1 MAESILSSFPKLVTL
16 DDAQLL
22 DLLPRCI
29 DLIRNS
35 NEVERGGD
43 FINSVFDRVVDS
55 VWSKGLLLKLVSLV
69 REFVFLDKGRE
80 REFLEKVFKGMGD
93 LDLQDLPSLVYHLL
107 VLASK
112 GFCKREVVEG
122 LVTFFGSEMELK
134 KGASIF
140 KQVEGTV
147 LLHVNFAVKQDFSL
161 GKEVMRLIKSD
172 GQALNH
178 FAVAVML
185 SLARIKRFSESA
197 LEILKKAI
205 LTSYGDYK
213 FAVDCKWL
221 QHEMG
226 EEFLQG
232 FQLVEKAVIRAVNET
247 NCGREHMV
255 PSFLQLA
262 FLLLESAQLGN
273 QKKFCYSDGS
283 SCIEELA
290 IQMLKNLFEA
300 HDMARSEIIEQSKVL
315 ILSMKPE
322 QSMSIV
328 RLLAQLIRNY
338 PYAIKEHVSRLKEL
352 LDYFTYMDGKVASCL
367 VASLLPLIKISRD
380 ILDYMILVIR
390 KAMFRREDTILLA
403 ATNAIFDLI
412 LVDKQSN
419 DSLPFQDSSSQASC
433 SQQAEAFGCMGGTLY
448 QELIGLLQ
456 RCLYQQAKVKRVMY
470 SGLVKL
476 VLADPAIA
484 RPVLD
489 LLLPHFLRFYKEDAD
504 GQLELTSCVGLENGK
519 VVIEEPLDS
528 LLSCVSWILLLQP
541 HGQSENSSDA
551 SWTCFGFSLSQDEV
565 GRRLSWDSF
574 STALLKI
581 RKLLRA
587 EKLEVLL
594 GQRADSGSGSSE
606 KERTKS
612 CTIILL
618 GITEVVLNTI
628 ATELEKATGDK
639 RVQLEKELI
648 DLVEF
653 HHLVEKHLG
662 KPRQINGL
670 RKANVRTTAID
681 IPDRTD
687 SGCTTLIRE
696 QMPLLATSTINQLL
710 QTTLGLYNAKFSNA
724 IATSQSLGQSSF
736 NKNTSCSNIISFV
749 LNILLCHIRSCPVL
763 VRNDPFKTFIY
774 GDIKILGP
782 QLLKLILL
790 LKSVQSSV
798 PNEKNKSRIEGQRDN
813 LHQALICLKDMLM
826 IYLQGPHFAQLLE
839 DLVSVC
845 ITEYGFD
852 GENVTYVIN
861 DPKIKNIEIFVVKI
875 LKPLLS
881 ELLAISSFREAEVL
895 GDIMLMITN
904 KLPCQ
909 LRNSHG
915 SWATQICKS
924 NGIKDS
930 KVVRSLVLLAFQLSS
945 PPDDLIF
952 AQHVAIKL
960 CKVTGSASDDPVE
973 MSELYPVVNKDTSI
987 AVIICI
993 LQSVEAVICDVDW
1006 AIRKLKELSL
1016 SSQNRNKTNE
1026 GELTLDVKLVLED
1039 NLFSRSESVVRV
1051 LSSFALMT
1059 LKDPQAD
1066 HFLRMVTRLYKQLAQ
1081 ITKLQIA
1088 PRRSKQLLPSTR
1100 FQKLVELT
1108 CKHLTFQLYNFVAE
1122 MQKEQQENANRSR
1135 MVGKIKREN
1144 RCIPELIFHIEDYE
1158 KYLIRLSKVTKV
1170 NLLRHAKR
1178 STSRDFKIIEATSIV
1193 GEEDNPDHEPGCS
1206 RSAAHENESCNASDE
1221 DGGEENVMSPESG
1234 SRLSADESGSDGE
1247 KGNSL
1252 PPVKRMRKNGV
1263 VQDSDDED

>member
-1 MAESILSSFPKLVTL
+1 MATNLHRLQQTSSVSSSLLPRQLSSPSFHSTVVSHLESRAADSPNPSLAVSDYTLSLLSLISLSPESPTLSPLLSSLLLSYIDLFVSRRFPHDANSLKTINFFSTLLSVLEISDVQSVVESILSSFPKLVTL

-43 FINSVFDRVVDS
+43 FVNSVIDRVVDS

-69 REFVFLDKGRE
+69 REFIFLDKGRE
-80 REFLEKVFKGMGD
+80 REFLEKVFEGMGD

-122 LVTFFGSEMELK
+122 LVAFFRLEMESK
-134 KGASIF
+134 NGASIF
-140 KQVEGTV
+140 KQVKGTV
-147 LLHVNFAVKQDFSL
+147 LLHMNFAVKQDFSL
-161 GKEVMRLIKSD
+161 GKEVMGLIKSD
-172 GQALNH
+172 SQALNH

-185 SLARIKRFSESA
+185 SLPRIKMFSESA
-197 LEILKKAI
+197 LEILKKAV

-213 FAVDCKWL
+213 FAVDCKWV

-247 NCGREHMV
+247 NCGWEHMV
-255 PSFLQLA
+255 PSFLQLS
-262 FLLLESAQLGN
+262 FLLLEPVQLGN

-290 IQMLKNLFEA
+290 IQMLKIYLKL
-300 HDMARSEIIEQSKVL
+300 MTWPGIIEQSKVR

-322 QSMSIV
+322 QSISIV
-328 RLLAQLIRNY
+328 RLLGHLIRNY
-338 PYAIKEHVSRLKEL
+338 PYAIKEHVCRLKEL

-403 ATNAIFDLI
+403 ATSAIFDLI
-412 LVDKQSN
+412 LVDKQSYDN
-419 DSLPFQDSSSQASC
+419 LPFQDSSSQASC
-433 SQQAEAFGCMGGTLY
+433 SQQAEAFSCMGGTLY
-448 QELIGLLQ
+448 QELIG
-456 RCLYQQAKVKRVMY
+456 VMY
-470 SGLVKL
+470 ARLVKL
-476 VLADPAIA
+476 VLVEPSIA

-541 HGQSENSSDA
+541 DGQSENSSDT
-551 SWTCFGFSLSQDEV
+551 SWMCFGFSLSQDEV

-587 EKLEVLL
+587 EKLEVIL

-606 KERTKS
+606 KERTRS
-612 CTIILL
+612 CAMILL

-639 RVQLEKELI
+639 RVELEKELI
-648 DLVEF
+648 DFVKF
-653 HHLVEKHLG
+653 HYLVEKHIG

-670 RKANVRTTAID
+670 RKTNVRTTAID

-687 SGCTTLIRE
+687 SGCTSLTQE
-696 QMPLLATSTINQLL
+696 QIPLLATSTINQLL
-710 QTTLGLYNAKFSNA
+710 QTTIGLYKAGFSNA
-724 IATSQSLGQSSF
+724 SAASQSLGQSSSS
-736 NKNTSCSNIISFV
+736 KNTSCSNVISFV
-749 LNILLCHIRSCPVL
+749 LNMLLCHVRSCPVL
-763 VRNDPFKTFIY
+763 VRDDPLKTFIY
-774 GDIKILGP
+774 GDIKILGS

-790 LKSVQSSV
+790 LRSVQLSV
-798 PNEKNKSRIEGQRDN
+798 PNEKNKSRMEGQREN
-813 LHQALICLKDMLM
+813 FHQALICLKDMLI

-845 ITEYGFD
+845 TTEYCVD
-852 GENVTYVIN
+852 GENVTCVIN
-861 DPKIKNIEIFVVKI
+861 DPKTRNIEIFIVKI

-895 GDIMLMITN
+895 CDIMLMITN

-930 KVVRSLVLLAFQLSS
+930 KVVRSLVLLVIQLSS

-952 AQHVAIKL
+952 AQDVATEL
-960 CKVTGSASDDPVE
+960 CKVTGYASDDPVE
-973 MSELYPVVNKDTSI
+973 MSESYPVVNKYTSI
-987 AVIICI
+987 AVILCI

-1006 AIRKLKELSL
+1006 AIRKLKEFSL
-1016 SSQNRNKTNE
+1016 SSQNRIKTNE
-1026 GELTLDVKLVLED
+1026 GELALDVKLVLED
-1039 NLFSRSESVVRV
+1039 NLFSRSEAVVRV

-1059 LKDPQAD
+1059 LKEWLQDCTGNW
-1066 HFLRMVTRLYKQLAQ
+1066 LR
-1081 ITKLQIA
+1081 
-1088 PRRSKQLLPSTR
+1088 
-1100 FQKLVELT
+1100 
-1108 CKHLTFQLYNFVAE
+1108 
-1122 MQKEQQENANRSR
+1122 
-1135 MVGKIKREN
+1135 
-1144 RCIPELIFHIEDYE
+1144 
-1158 KYLIRLSKVTKV
+1158 
-1170 NLLRHAKR
+1170 
-1178 STSRDFKIIEATSIV
+1178 
-1193 GEEDNPDHEPGCS
+1193 
-1206 RSAAHENESCNASDE
+1206 
-1221 DGGEENVMSPESG
+1221 
-1234 SRLSADESGSDGE
+1234 
-1247 KGNSL
+1247 
-1252 PPVKRMRKNGV
+1252 
-1263 VQDSDDED
+1263 